1 MSSYIQTFVQIMID
15 WAWMKH
21 KNETDRSK
29 FQDWRDQLSALI
41 TPFPFPIVTKSC
53 ELYYFNSFSSLRE
66 FNLTR

>member
-1 MSSYIQTFVQIMID
+1 MID

-21 KNETDRSK
+21 KNEIDRSK

-53 ELYYFNSFSSLRE
+53 ELLIIVSHNTESIILRQGIW
-66 FNLTR
+66 